1 MKKILGLDLG
11 TNSIGWAY
19 VHEAEAKGEV
29 SSIVRMGVR
38 VVPLTV
44 DESKNFTEG
53 KRITT
58 NAERRQKRM
67 MRRNLNRYQL
77 RRDQLIGVFM
87 KEGWINSPSDLVW
100 DGTLPLHEPHRIR
113 AKAVREKVSLTE
125 LARILLMINKKR
137 GYKSNRKTKSA
148 EEDGEVLDDMQ
159 LALYLKEKDMSPGQ
173 YAYELLLQGKRS
185 LPAFYRSDL
194 QEEFRRIWE
203 VQRAFYPEA
212 LTDALYE
219 DLQGVTKGKA
229 IAIWRKTFNTETI
242 KLTGKDKRIEAYRY
256 RAEALKK
263 KLPPDQL
270 GLVLTNIIGEING
283 ASGYL
288 GAISDRSKLL
298 HVENLTVGEFQYRQ
312 LQRSPHHRL
321 KNQIFYRQDYLAE
334 FDKIWSTQQKFY
346 PDKLRPDLKK
356 KIRDRIIF
364 YQRPLKSQKGLISF
378 CTFESKEVEKE
389 VNGKI
394 KKVRIGSRVAPRSS
408 PLFQEFKIWQRLHDV
423 QITDIRTG
431 ERFPLSQEWKNKLFE
446 ELNTVEKWKA
456 ERVLKELYGTKESK
470 NYVLNFKEIQ
480 GNTTQAAFYRVY
492 QKMMEEDGRTVKL
505 THAQAADK
513 KKLLQKFFAEHGI
526 DPEILEFDAE
536 KKGKAFIQ
544 QKSYKL
550 WHLLYSYESDNSRSG
565 IDSLLKHLKEEFG
578 FPEHLGRM
586 LAKVA
591 FLDDYAN
598 LSTKALRKI
607 YPHIKEFSYT
617 EACEKAGYRHAL
629 HLTKKENEERQLLDR
644 LELLPKNS
652 LRNPVVEKILNQM
665 IHVVNAIVEHPDMGK
680 PDEIRIEL
688 ARELKSSAK
697 EREKVTK
704 EINKATRR
712 HEEIRK
718 KLQEDPFHIANPT
731 RNDIIRY
738 KLWEELSTFGY
749 KTLYSGYYI
758 SQQELFSKNIDI
770 EHIIPK
776 AKLYDDSFSNKTLA
790 FHKENKEKGD
800 HTAMSY
806 METKGADAVEQYKKR
821 VQDLYNK
828 GVISRAK
835 YFKLLKTD
843 EDLETHSGFI
853 ARDIRETQYIAKKA
867 KELLEK
873 LVRKVVSTTG
883 KITDRLRED
892 WGLIDVL
899 KEINLSKYKALGLTK
914 VVENRHGQKK
924 EIILNWTKRND
935 HRHHAMDALVVAFTT
950 HNHINYLNQLH
961 AKTQKNSQS
970 YALKQLLTHRDKTGK
985 EKFKAPM
992 PNLRAE
998 AKKQLEAILV
1008 SYKAKNKVTVQ
1019 GINKIKAAGQQKTQ
1033 RVQIPRGQLHKET
1046 IYGSQLR
1053 YQSKEEKIGKS
1064 FNKEKIATVAKKLYR
1079 DLLLQRLEA
1088 FEGDP
1093 VKAFSGKNALSKNPI
1108 YLPNGKPMPDRVK
1121 TVTLERQFT
1130 IRKEIGADLRI
1141 DKVVDQGIRKLLE
1154 QRLEAYGGKA
1164 KEAFA
1169 NLEENP
1175 IWLDKEK
1182 GIAVKRVK
1190 IRGVEKAIP
1199 LHVACNH
1206 FGEPLVDEEGEPLLT
1221 DYVQTGNNHHVAIYQ
1236 SPDGKLH
1243 EQVVSFF
1250 EAVHRKLHDLPVVD
1264 RSYKKE
1270 QGWKFL
1276 FTLKQNEFFVFPSEE
1291 EGFDP
1296 SEIDL
1301 LDPAHAARIS
1311 PHLFRV
1317 QKIASKNYLF
1327 THHLE
1332 TEATSGEH
1340 LKNFKNLRGVKYQ
1353 FLWAPSHLTSITKVR
1368 LNHLGE
1374 IVAVGEY

>member
-19 VHEAEAKGEV
+19 VHEAETEKET
-29 SSIVRMGVR
+29 SSIVKMGVR

-67 MRRNLNRYQL
+67 MRRNLDRYQL
-77 RRDQLIGVFM
+77 RRNQLIQLFVE
-87 KEGWINSPSDLVW
+87 EGWIDSPEDLAW
-100 DGTLPLHEPHRIR
+100 EGSLPLHEPYRIR
-113 AKAVREKVSLTE
+113 AKAVHEKVSLRD
-125 LARILLMINKKR
+125 LARIFLMINKKR
-137 GYKSNRKTKSA
+137 GYKSNRKTKTA

-159 LALYLKEKDMSPGQ
+159 LALYLREKNMTPGQ
-173 YAYELLLQGKRS
+173 YAYELLLDGKRS
-185 LPAFYRSDL
+185 IPKFYRSDL
-194 QEEFRRIWE
+194 QEEFSRIWKF
-203 VQRAFYPEA
+203 QQPFYSNE
-212 LTDALYE
+212 LTDELLE
-219 DLQGVTKGKA
+219 KLQGVTKQAAVGIWKKA
-229 IAIWRKTFNTETI
+229 LGTETI
-242 KLTGKDKRIEAYRY
+242 KLTGKDKKIEAYRY

-283 ASGYL
+283 SSGYL

-298 HVENLTVGEFQYRQ
+298 HVEKLTVGEFQYRQ
-312 LQRSPHHRL
+312 LQQSPHNRL
-321 KNQIFYRQDYLAE
+321 KNQIFYRQDYLNE
-334 FDKIWSTQQKFY
+334 FDKIWDTQQKFY
-346 PDKLRPDLKK
+346 PKKLRPELRKR
-356 KIRDRIIF
+356 IRDRIIF

-378 CTFESKEVEKE
+378 CTFESKEIEKR
-389 VNGKI
+389 VGGKT

-423 QITDIRTG
+423 QITNIQTG
-431 ERFPLSQEWKNKLFE
+431 ERFSLSQEWKEKLFE

-456 ERVLKELYGTKESK
+456 ERVLKEIYGARESK
-470 NYVLNFKEIQ
+470 NYVLNFKELQ
-480 GNTTQAAFYRVY
+480 GNATQAAFYKIY
-492 QKMMEEDGRTVKL
+492 QKMMEEDGRTAKL
-505 THAQAADK
+505 ANAKTADK
-513 KKLLQKFFAEHGI
+513 KKLLRKFFAEYGI
-526 DPEILEFDAE
+526 DSEILEFDAE
-536 KKGKAFIQ
+536 KDGKSFTQ
-544 QKSYKL
+544 QKFYRL

-565 IDSLLKHLKEEFG
+565 IDSLLQHLEENFG
-578 FPEHLGRM
+578 FPRHFGRM
-586 LAKVA
+586 LANISL
-591 FLDDYAN
+591 LDDYAS

-607 YPHIKEFSYT
+607 YPYIKESSYT
-617 EACEKAGYRHAL
+617 EACEQAGYRHAL
-629 HLTKKENEERQLLDR
+629 HLTKEENQRRELLDR

-665 IHVVNAIVEHPDMGK
+665 IHLVNGILEHPEMGR

-697 EREKVTK
+697 EREKATR
-704 EINKATRR
+704 EISKATKR

-718 KLQEDPFHIANPT
+718 KLQEGPFNIINPT

-749 KTLYSGYYI
+749 KTLYSGCYI
-758 SQQELFSKNIDI
+758 SPQELFSKNIDI

-790 FHKENKEKGD
+790 LSRVNKEKGD
-800 HTAMSY
+800 NTAMTY

-821 VQDLYNK
+821 VRDLYQQ
-828 GVISRAK
+828 GVISKAK
-835 YFKLLKTD
+835 YFKLLKTN
-843 EDLETHSGFI
+843 EQLEEQTGFI
-853 ARDIRETQYIAKKA
+853 ARDIRETQYITKKA

-873 LVRKVVSTTG
+873 LVRKVVPTTG

-899 KEINLSKYKALGLTK
+899 KEINLPKYRALGLTK

-950 HNHINYLNQLH
+950 HNHINYLNQVH
-961 AKTQKNSQS
+961 AKTQKTSQS
-970 YALKQLLTHRDKTGK
+970 YALKNLLTFKDRGK

-998 AKKQLEAILV
+998 ARKQLEAILV
-1008 SYKAKNKVTVQ
+1008 SYKAKNKVTVRSV
-1019 GINKIKAAGQQKTQ
+1019 NKIKVGGGSKTQ
-1033 RVQIPRGQLHKET
+1033 KIQVPRGQLHKET

-1053 YQSKEEKIGKS
+1053 YQTKEEKIGKN
-1064 FNKEKIATVAKKLYR
+1064 FTKEKIATVAKKQYR
-1079 DLLLQRLEA
+1079 DLLMQRLEA
-1088 FEGDP
+1088 FGGNP
-1093 VKAFSGKNALSKNPI
+1093 VKAFTGKNALSKNPI

-1130 IRKEIGADLRI
+1130 IRKEIGADLRV
-1141 DKVVDQGIRKLLE
+1141 DKVIDQGIRKLLE

-1175 IWLDKEK
+1175 IWLDKER

-1190 IRGVEKAIP
+1190 IRGVENAIP
-1199 LHVACNH
+1199 LHVARDH
-1206 FGEPLVDEEGEPLLT
+1206 FGNPLFDEDGEFLAT

-1250 EAVHRKLHDLPVVD
+1250 EAVRRKLHDLPVVD

-1276 FTLKQNEFFVFPSEE
+1276 FTLKQNEFFVFPDEKS
-1291 EGFDP
+1291 GFDP

-1301 LDPAHAARIS
+1301 LNPTHAASIS

-1332 TEATSGEH
+1332 TESTTGDH
-1340 LKNFKNLRGVKYQ
+1340 LKNFKNLIGVKYM
-1353 FLWAPSHLTSITKVR
+1353 FVWNPDKLEHLVKVR